1 MNCRQPWMNCSALLL
16 ISALLLP
23 VTMTMTL
30 SLAAQAQEKH
40 PLTIEDVVAMD
51 RVSDP
56 QASPD
61 GDVAAYVVR
70 AYSLET
76 NSSTSALWLVD
87 LKKDSN
93 PRPLTHPPEGKRDH
107 SPRWQPGGNTL
118 AFLSN
123 RSGSWQI
130 WQIPAQGGEATQWSN
145 LPVSVGGLLVSPT
158 GAHFAFTAAVF
169 PDCEGDM
176 LACTANRQ
184 EQAEKN
190 IVKARVYDKLLIRHW
205 DTWEDGTRSHLFVI
219 PADGKGRSQDARDL
233 TPGDSNVPPSLEGG
247 TGYDFSPDGKEMAY
261 ARNIDTEKFADEA
274 MSTNS
279 DVWTVPVNG
288 NGGEAKRITPYKGWD
303 GTPQYSPDGQWIAYA
318 MMGRE
323 GFEADLRHLMLYNRK
338 TGKHS
343 DLSGESPYNV
353 GAYLWTADSKFI
365 YLKMA
370 INARNQVLRVPVP
383 GGDITPYFSNV
394 NAGNLTLAGGL
405 PLITHQASHR
415 PAELLLSKT
424 GIITHHND
432 SRLKALAMNP
442 AESITVEGAG
452 GTPIQAWLIKP
463 PGFDPAKKYPVVVLI
478 HGGPQGTWTDSFH
491 FRWNMQLFAAP
502 GYVVVAPNP
511 RGSPGWGQKFVDEI
525 TQDWGGK
532 VYTDIMN
539 VTDYVA
545 ALPYTDE
552 TRMCAGGGSYGG
564 YMANWIL
571 GHTDRF
577 RCLFSHDGIYNLES
591 MHGSTEELWFME
603 WEMGGTPWENPA
615 LYAKWSPH
623 NYAKNFK
630 TPTLVIHGEHD
641 YRVPFEQSLALFTT
655 LQRLGVKSKLLYFP
669 DENHWVLKPANSQ
682 LWYHTVHGWLA
693 EHLK

>member
-1 MNCRQPWMNCSALLL
+1 
-16 ISALLLP
+16 
-23 VTMTMTL
+23 
-30 SLAAQAQEKH
+30 
-40 PLTIEDVVAMD
+40 MD

-56 QASPD
+56 QVSPD
-61 GDVAAYVVR
+61 GKVAAYVVR
-70 AYSLET
+70 SYNIET
-76 NSSTSALWLVD
+76 NGSTSALWLVD

-93 PRPLTHPPEGKRDH
+93 PRQLTHPPAGKRDS
-107 SPRWQPGGNTL
+107 SPRWMPDGKTL

-130 WQIPAQGGEATQWSN
+130 WKISAQGGEAAQWSD
-145 LPVSVGGLLVSPT
+145 LPISVGGLLVSPT
-158 GAHFAFTAAVF
+158 GTHFAFTTSVF
-169 PDCEGDM
+169 PDCDGDM
-176 LACTANRQ
+176 LACTAKRQ

-190 IVKARVYDKLLIRHW
+190 IVKARIYDKLLIRHW

-219 PADGKGRSQDARDL
+219 PTDSKGASKDTRDL

-261 ARNIDTEKFADEA
+261 ARNIDTKKFADEA
-274 MSTNS
+274 LSTNS
-279 DVWTVPVNG
+279 DVWVVPIT
-288 NGGEAKRITPYKGWD
+288 GGDPKSLSDDKGWE

-318 MMGRE
+318 MMHRE
-323 GFEADLRHLMLYNRK
+323 GFEADLRHLMLYNRE
-338 TGKHS
+338 TQKHKS
-343 DLSGESPYNV
+343 LTYDFPYNV
-353 GAYLWTADSKFI
+353 GDYGWSHDSSHIYFTAMVNGNRGISRVRIEDGSVNPVIDWQHTAHANVGGNPSQVIFTTERSDS
-365 YLKMA
+365 
-370 INARNQVLRVPVP
+370 
-383 GGDITPYFSNV
+383 
-394 NAGNLTLAGGL
+394 
-405 PLITHQASHR
+405 
-415 PAELLLSKT
+415 PAELYLAGEANWTRLTNHNGPKLD
-424 GIITHHND
+424 GI
-432 SRLKALAMNP
+432 AMNR
-442 AESITVEGAG
+442 AEPIYVEGAEG
-452 GTPIQAWLIKP
+452 KKVHAWLIKP
-463 PGFDPAKKYPVVVLI
+463 PGFDPSKKYPVVVLI
-478 HGGPQGTWTDSFH
+478 HGGPQGTWSNSFH

-511 RGSPGWGQKFVDEI
+511 RGSPGWGQEFVDDI
-525 TQDWGGK
+525 TRDWGGK

-577 RCLFSHDGIYNLES
+577 RCLFSHDGVYNLES
-591 MHGSTEELWFME
+591 MYGSTEELWFPE
-603 WEMGGTPWENPA
+603 WEMGGTPWENPE

-623 NYAKNFK
+623 NYAENFK
-630 TPTLVIHGEHD
+630 TPTLVIHGEFD
-641 YRVPFEQSLALFTT
+641 YRLPFEQSLALFTT
-655 LQRLGVKSKLLYFP
+655 LQRRGVKSKLLYFP